1 MRHWSA
7 LLRRNR
13 VLKSQGDTG
22 LDEVFGEFCSY
33 NEVTG
38 SFVQASSERVE
49 GYMLWPVDPFY
60 RPTVALF
67 VGGLLTSI
75 TPTFRHLSG
84 ETDKASWVCVFNI
97 RLPEKP
103 SKVGDRLLL
112 CLETGAVLFDE
123 RLSGGVSTYDIEQL
137 LAEGLTQR
145 SPWDASG
152 FTAFLRLP
160 VFDQLDLLYRDF
172 LGRGIDQDGFQNYL
186 RELKSGRS
194 TILGVRDKL
203 LESEEFRLRSISPYD
218 QFGKWIV
225 WGGLNTLCQ
234 LPMVTGTRASSLS
247 CLDVVTPQVP
257 LSDTL
262 ASISLGQQAD
272 VDTRRLWV
280 ENHSQF
286 ISQITR
292 TLKARRDRAESCAE
306 PGELSTQW
314 NARSDASG
322 GGRYQRNDWRR
333 QGLYSIATREGGC
346 CCLWPILGAAAR

>member
-7 LLRRNR
+7 LLRRNQ

-137 LAEGLTQR
+137 LAEGLTSAFTLGCIRLHSFFEVTCFR
-145 SPWDASG
+145 STRLVVPRFPW
-152 FTAFLRLP
+152 TR
-160 VFDQLDLLYRDF
+160 YR
-172 LGRGIDQDGFQNYL
+172 
-186 RELKSGRS
+186 SGRFP
-194 TILGVRDKL
+194 KL
-203 LESEEFRLRSISPYD
+203 LA
-218 QFGKWIV
+218 
-225 WGGLNTLCQ
+225 
-234 LPMVTGTRASSLS
+234 RA
-247 CLDVVTPQVP
+247 QV
-257 LSDTL
+257 
-262 ASISLGQQAD
+262 
-272 VDTRRLWV
+272 
-280 ENHSQF
+280 
-286 ISQITR
+286 
-292 TLKARRDRAESCAE
+292 RAIHN
-306 PGELSTQW
+306 P
-314 NARSDASG
+314 
-322 GGRYQRNDWRR
+322 WRPR
-333 QGLYSIATREGGC
+333 
-346 CCLWPILGAAAR
+346 